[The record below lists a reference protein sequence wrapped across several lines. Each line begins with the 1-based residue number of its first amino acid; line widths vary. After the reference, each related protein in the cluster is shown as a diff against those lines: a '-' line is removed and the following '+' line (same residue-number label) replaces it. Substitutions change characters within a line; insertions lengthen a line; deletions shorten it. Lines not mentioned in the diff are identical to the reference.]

1 MGRGEQG
8 RALRPAVVAG
18 QKSRDPSGHGP
29 YLAFAVQGEYTDFS
43 L

>member
-1 MGRGEQG
+1 V
-8 RALRPAVVAG
+8 RAFRPAVAAG
-18 QKSRDPSGHGP
+18 KKKPQSGGHGP